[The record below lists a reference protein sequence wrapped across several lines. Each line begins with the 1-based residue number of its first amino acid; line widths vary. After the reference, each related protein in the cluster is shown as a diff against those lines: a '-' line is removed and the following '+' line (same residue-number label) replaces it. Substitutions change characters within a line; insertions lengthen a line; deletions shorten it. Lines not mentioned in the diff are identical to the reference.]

1 MSAHVS
7 SRYSGLASLL
17 QDLVPRAS
25 GYDNQACAVVYHH
38 NQQELERLEGHANA
52 TRYAL
57 ENGLAV
63 IGKLLVREEA
73 ARELETHDI
82 TALGD
87 LLATIGE
94 SLCELEEM
102 ESASRSAL
110 ANIASRK
117 HQPHAATRLKP

>member
-1 MSAHVS
+1 MSTHVP

-25 GYDNQACAVVYHH
+25 GYDNQARTVVYHH
-38 NQQELERLEGHANA
+38 RREDLERLVGHANA
-52 TRYAL
+52 ARFAL
-57 ENGLAV
+57 ETSLAV

-87 LLATIGE
+87 MLATIGE
-94 SLCELEEM
+94 SLCELEEL
-102 ESASRSAL
+102 ESASRGAL
-110 ANIASRK
+110 ANI
-117 HQPHAATRLKP
+117 TRHEH